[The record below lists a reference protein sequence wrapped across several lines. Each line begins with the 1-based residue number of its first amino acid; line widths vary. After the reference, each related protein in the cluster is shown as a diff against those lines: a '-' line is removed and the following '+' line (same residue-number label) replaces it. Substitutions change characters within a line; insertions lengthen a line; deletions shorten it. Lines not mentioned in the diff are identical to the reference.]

1 MLLHLKQ
8 TIREHKTKKISRCT
22 EKQEQHF
29 LFFSKIMNS
38 EFLFISFHIGY
49 NTAIALVSLKSSPQ
63 AIPTLEN

>member
-49 NTAIALVSLKSSPQ
+49 NKTLLVL
-63 AIPTLEN
+63 PTFA